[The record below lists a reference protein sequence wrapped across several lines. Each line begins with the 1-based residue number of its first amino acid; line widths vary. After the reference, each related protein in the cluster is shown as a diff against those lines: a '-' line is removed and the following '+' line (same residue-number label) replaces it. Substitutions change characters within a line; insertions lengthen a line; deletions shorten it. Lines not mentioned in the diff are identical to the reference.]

1 MELTQFEFKR
11 ERKLGEFVQ
20 DFINLLKVIFRHL
33 STELLKLLLL
43 PMCFMLLI
51 GYYVSTQLN
60 MNADY
65 SSGELVD
72 MFVALGTAALFMLL
86 CGVLAFG
93 FTIEYFILL
102 RDRQSLS
109 FDYRDVWHAFKQHLD
124 KYLRFFLGSV
134 VVSVVIFIPVAVVL
148 FIAAL
153 IPLVGSFA
161 IGIVFS
167 IIGLWYFTAFML
179 YREGYYDL
187 FDTYTAAYSMLKSKI
202 VEYGLAS
209 YVVTFLFHSLMTLIG
224 IVPFIIIGFV
234 SYNYVDFDSN
244 FFDSYFGKL
253 LVTLGST
260 LLSLFFIVYYMLSV
274 ISYGIIYETV
284 KELRFGEDVFEK
296 IHKIG
301 RRDNG

>member
-20 DFINLLKVIFRHL
+20 DFINLLKVIFGHL
-33 STELLKLLLL
+33 ATELLKLLVL

-60 MNADY
+60 MHADY

-72 MFVALGTAALFMLL
+72 MFVALGAALLFVLL
-86 CGVLAFG
+86 NGVLAFG

-102 RDRQSLS
+102 RDKRSLL
-109 FDYRDVWHAFKQHLD
+109 FDYKDVWQAFKHHLD
-124 KYLRFFLGSV
+124 KYFRFFLGAI
-134 VVSVVIFIPVAVVL
+134 VVSVVILIPVGIVL

-161 IGIVFS
+161 IGIVFAVL
-167 IIGLWYFTAFML
+167 GLWYFTAFML

-187 FDTYTAAYSMLKSKI
+187 FDTYTAAYSLLKEKI
-202 VEYGLAS
+202 AEYGLAS
-209 YVVTFLFHSLMTLIG
+209 YVVTFLFRSLMTLIG
-224 IVPFIIIGFV
+224 IVPLLIIGIV
-234 SYNYVDFDSN
+234 SYNYVGFDHN
-244 FFDSYFGKL
+244 FFDTYFGKL
-253 LVTLGST
+253 IVTLGST
-260 LLSLFFIVYYMLSV
+260 LLSIFFIVYYMLSV
-274 ISYGIIYETV
+274 ISYGIIYETA